1 MCAAVESR
9 SVDGIGAEIESAKT
23 RNHLAADGSFFVR
36 VCGAGRYAGGSL
48 CMYRRQQTE
57 PEERVMH
64 KRRWIA
70 CHRSVYQ
77 I

>member
-1 MCAAVESR
+1 MCAAAESR
-9 SVDGIGAEIESAKT
+9 SVDCIGTEIESAKT

-36 VCGAGRYAGGSL
+36 VCGDGRYAGRPL
-48 CMYRRQQTE
+48 CMHRRQQTE

-77 I
+77 T